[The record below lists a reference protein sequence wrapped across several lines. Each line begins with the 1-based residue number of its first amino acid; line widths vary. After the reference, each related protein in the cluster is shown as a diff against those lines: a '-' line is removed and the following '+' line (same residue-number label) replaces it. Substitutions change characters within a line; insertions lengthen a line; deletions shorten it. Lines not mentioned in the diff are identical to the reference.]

1 MHLVPFLRYSAAKN
15 GVTMEL
21 GVVVVQDHWKD
32 HIRLFIGPP
41 LFIALSGTVF
51 ELLDVEK
58 YRDLE
63 IRFRGH

>member
-1 MHLVPFLRYSAAKN
+1 
-15 GVTMEL
+15 MEL